1 MTKFEQTISQSKPT
15 LVDFYARWCGPCQM
29 QAPIIDR
36 IKADY
41 GDKLNVRK
49 IDVEHDRE
57 LAAVYRVSAI
67 PTHVLYKDGRTMWR
81 TSGYCPDADIE
92 SKLREILLQ
101 E

>member
-29 QAPIIDR
+29 QAPIIDK

-41 GDKLNVRK
+41 GDKLNVMK

-67 PTHVLYKDGRTMWR
+67 PTLILFKNGRTMWR
-81 TSGYCPDADIE
+81 ASGYCPAADIE

>member
-1 MTKFEQTISQSKPT
+1 MTNFEQTISQSKPT

-29 QAPIIDR
+29 QAPIIDK

-41 GDKLNVRK
+41 GDKLNVLK

-67 PTHVLYKDGRTMWR
+67 PTLVLFKDGRTVWR
-81 TSGYCPDADIE
+81 ASGLRSAADIE
-92 SKLREILLQ
+92 GKIKEML
-101 E
+101 